1 MENKTYSYNENYDDI
16 NAPAFP
22 DSRFVHITK
31 FNIAMF
37 FVIGEI
43 SEIVNKEKEIRYD
56 DLKELT
62 RQRWLDDEPEIPPN
76 MYPAVFEKAYKY
88 LLESHAI
95 REEIRD
101 LAGVETK
108 YVVLNKLPFF
118 EDFKQTLRFFLFAFK
133 LFFGKNDSKMN
144 KEVKSNE
151 QRWKESSYFGIEYK
165 HIQ

>member
-1 MENKTYSYNENYDDI
+1 METKTYSYTENYEDV

-22 DSRFVHITK
+22 DSKFVHISK

-37 FVIGEI
+37 FAIGEI
-43 SEIVNKEKEIRYD
+43 SEIVDKEKEIRYD

-62 RQRWLDDEPEIPPN
+62 RQRWLDDEPKIPLN
-76 MYPAVFEKAYKY
+76 MYPVVFEKAYKY
-88 LLESHAI
+88 LSESHSI

-108 YVVLNKLPFF
+108 YVILNKLPFF
-118 EDFKQTLRFFLFAFK
+118 EDLKQTLKLFSFTFK

-151 QRWKESSYFGIEYK
+151 QRWKESNYFGIEYK

>member
-1 MENKTYSYNENYDDI
+1 METKTYSYTENYEDV
-16 NAPAFP
+16 NAPVFP
-22 DSRFVHITK
+22 DSRFVHISK

-37 FVIGEI
+37 FAIGEI

-62 RQRWLDDEPEIPPN
+62 RQRWLDDEPPIPLN
-76 MYPAVFEKAYKY
+76 MYPNVFEKAYKY

-144 KEVKSNE
+144 KEVKSD
-151 QRWKESSYFGIEYK
+151 G
-165 HIQ
+165 

>member
-151 QRWKESSYFGIEYK
+151 QR
-165 HIQ
+165 

>member
-1 MENKTYSYNENYDDI
+1 MNSYNENYDDI

-22 DSRFVHITK
+22 DSRFVHISK

-37 FVIGEI
+37 FAIGEI

-56 DLKELT
+56 DLKEIT
-62 RQRWLDDEPEIPPN
+62 RQRWLDDEPPIPLN
-76 MYPAVFEKAYKY
+76 MYPNVFEKAYKH

-118 EDFKQTLRFFLFAFK
+118 EDFKQTLRFFSFALK
-133 LFFGKNDSKMN
+133 LFFGKGDRRVN

-151 QRWKESSYFGIEYK
+151 QR
-165 HIQ
+165 